1 MKEIK
6 GKVKRAVQILWE
18 NKYRMTY
25 YMLILCILFGCIHY
39 AESGIW
45 SSANISFNYSE
56 ASLGLSPNKTRFNA
70 YEIVSEEVMQRAIE
84 KVGLQGSI
92 SASELASHVFITP
105 EGTGH
110 VGGSD
115 DYISTSYN
123 INLNADGLELK
134 NRTTISLLKSICEAY
149 REFFQKNY
157 CDNQDM
163 LKEKLEITTDC
174 EPYLRLNELELRA
187 ECIMQYLN
195 ARLSENK
202 SYVDTENPDSST
214 NNFTTLSKQINNI
227 VDYDIPN
234 VKAYVIEGGIANDAS
249 LLISILEYKNKI
261 DDIAAQKEMAYYD
274 ANKNGISVYEK
285 SMTSVV
291 MIPTTDEMEEYY
303 MSRTKTAMDNMA
315 RSADSSLQAATDYQ
329 SEIVD
334 TSYVVEKMQTVT
346 DDAGRLKEAQDMIN
360 KLESG
365 INEISDQLFILD
377 KAYIRYKSQ
386 NYVSFTYNNASF
398 TQRINVKKTGM
409 KAAAVLAFMVGLN
422 SLRKVRKNRKGI
434 KKSEKV

>member
-1 MKEIK
+1 
-6 GKVKRAVQILWE
+6 
-18 NKYRMTY
+18 
-25 YMLILCILFGCIHY
+25 
-39 AESGIW
+39 
-45 SSANISFNYSE
+45 
-56 ASLGLSPNKTRFNA
+56 
-70 YEIVSEEVMQRAIE
+70 
-84 KVGLQGSI
+84 
-92 SASELASHVFITP
+92 
-105 EGTGH
+105 
-110 VGGSD
+110 
-115 DYISTSYN
+115 
-123 INLNADGLELK
+123 
-134 NRTTISLLKSICEAY
+134 
-149 REFFQKNY
+149 
-157 CDNQDM
+157 
-163 LKEKLEITTDC
+163 
-174 EPYLRLNELELRA
+174 
-187 ECIMQYLN
+187 
-195 ARLSENK
+195 
-202 SYVDTENPDSST
+202 
-214 NNFTTLSKQINNI
+214 
-227 VDYDIPN
+227 
-234 VKAYVIEGGIANDAS
+234 
-249 LLISILEYKNKI
+249 
-261 DDIAAQKEMAYYD
+261 MAYYD

-398 TQRINVKKTGM
+398 AQRINVKKTGM

>member
-39 AESGIW
+39 VESGIW

-92 SASELASHVFITP
+92 SASELAGHVFITP

-134 NRTTISLLKSICEAY
+134 N
-149 REFFQKNY
+149 Y

-163 LKEKLEITTDC
+163 LKEKLEVTTDC

-234 VKAYVIEGGIANDAS
+234 VKAYVIEGGIAKDAS

-334 TSYVVEKMQTVT
+334 TGYVVEKMQTVT

-386 NYVSFTYNNASF
+386 NYVSFTYNNASLV
-398 TQRINVKKTGM
+398 QRINVKKTGM

>member
-1 MKEIK
+1 MKEIQGRIK
-6 GKVKRAVQILWE
+6 KVFQIVWE
-18 NKYRMTY
+18 NRYQIVY
-25 YMLILCILFGCIHY
+25 YMLVLCILFGSVHY
-39 AESGIW
+39 VESGIW

-84 KVGLQGSI
+84 KIGLQGSI
-92 SASELASHVFITP
+92 TASELASHVSITP
-105 EGTGH
+105 DGTGH

-123 INLNADGLELK
+123 ISLNADGLELK
-134 NRTTISLLKSICEAY
+134 NRTTINLLKSICEAY
-149 REFFQKNY
+149 REFFQENY

-163 LKEKLEITTDC
+163 LKEKLEVSTDC

-187 ECIMQYLN
+187 ECIMRYLN
-195 ARLSENK
+195 ARLNENK
-202 SYVDTENPDSST
+202 SYVDTENADSAT

-234 VKAYVIEGGIANDAS
+234 VMAYVIEGGIAKDSS
-249 LLISILEYKNKI
+249 LLTSILEYKNKI

-291 MIPTTDEMEEYY
+291 MIPTTDDMEEYY

-365 INEISDQLFILD
+365 INEISNRLFVLD
-377 KAYIRYKSQ
+377 KAYIKYKSQ
-386 NYVSFTYNNASF
+386 NYISFTYNNASF
-398 TQRINVKKTGM
+398 IQRINVKKTVM
-409 KAAAVLAFMVGLN
+409 EAAAFMVIAVGLN
-422 SLRKVRKNRKGI
+422 SLRKIRKNRKG
-434 KKSEKV
+434 KKKK

>member
-1 MKEIK
+1 MIARILIRQLYDTYNYDIQFPENQRVTIITGPNGYGKTTFLKIINNLLTCNFWFFYLLKFKEI
-6 GKVKRAVQILWE
+6 QIFFR
-18 NKYRMTY
+18 NGM
-25 YMLILCILFGCIHY
+25 
-39 AESGIW
+39 
-45 SSANISFNYSE
+45 NISIQKKRIE
-56 ASLGLSPNKTRFNA
+56 AEDNNREDRTP
-70 YEIVSEEVMQRAIE
+70 
-84 KVGLQGSI
+84 
-92 SASELASHVFITP
+92 AS
-105 EGTGH
+105 
-110 VGGSD
+110 
-115 DYISTSYN
+115 
-123 INLNADGLELK
+123 
-134 NRTTISLLKSICEAY
+134 
-149 REFFQKNY
+149 
-157 CDNQDM
+157 
-163 LKEKLEITTDC
+163 LKEKVFFRLNANESDEAYIEEFSLSYSDI
-174 EPYLRLNELELRA
+174 LRLRRQLL
-187 ECIMQYLN
+187 
-195 ARLSENK
+195 
-202 SYVDTENPDSST
+202 P
-214 NNFTTLSKQINNI
+214 TLSYRQTEE
-227 VDYDIPN
+227 YDI
-234 VKAYVIEGGIANDAS
+234 EE
-249 LLISILEYKNKI
+249 LLNKEYNIDSDISILEKSKNIRMFLQERKCSFIKEQRIIASTQHSGYDGRRRLLNQFEI